1 MKKGQ
6 FVLGVMVSNQ
16 FGVLARISG
25 LFSRRGYNIDSLTVG
40 ETERPEY
47 SRMTIVATGDAYIQ
61 EQIVKQ
67 LEKLQE
73 VHKVEILSPADIV
86 SRELLLIKIAAKQGK
101 RAELM
106 EAVQVFRCKVVDFT
120 SESVSIE
127 VTGEDS
133 KLDAFIEYA
142 RDYGI
147 LEMCRTGITALER
160 GPQTL
165 LKANMQEEHTN
176 ETN

>member
-1 MKKGQ
+1 MKKNQ

-25 LFSRRGYNIDSLTVG
+25 LFSRRGYNIDSLSVG
-40 ETERPEY
+40 ETESPQY

-73 VHKVEILSPADIV
+73 VSRVEILSPTEIV

-120 SESVSIE
+120 SDSISIE

-147 LEMCRTGITALER
+147 LEMCRTGITALQR
-160 GPQTL
+160 GPHILMKENQQ
-165 LKANMQEEHTN
+165 KQEE
-176 ETN
+176 

>member
-1 MKKGQ
+1 MKKTQ
-6 FVLGVMVSNQ
+6 FVLGVIVSNQ

-40 ETERPEY
+40 ETEQPAF
-47 SRMTIVATGDAYIQ
+47 SRMTIVATGDSYIQ

-73 VHKVEILSPADIV
+73 VHKVEILSPTEIV
-86 SRELLLIKIAAKQGK
+86 ARELLLIKIAAAQGQ

-120 SESVSIE
+120 PESVSIE

-142 RDYGI
+142 RGYGI
-147 LEMCRTGITALER
+147 LELCRTGITALER
-160 GPQTL
+160 GPHTL
-165 LKANMQEEHTN
+165 IDHQEESH